1 MTSAGRTEPTSSE
14 LKADDQELKELAEL
28 RELVRRQQEEIVR
41 LETELDLARHAL
53 GATEKELF
61 ELRDRRSRTMAQ
73 LERKAYWLERAEID
87 PEAWMRRK
95 PLRFAFR
102 AFRFLLRGRRRLF
115 RGR

>member
-1 MTSAGRTEPTSSE
+1 MTPAGRTEPASSE
-14 LKADDQELKELAEL
+14 RRAGDPEVAEL
-28 RELVRRQQEEIVR
+28 RELARRLEEEITR
-41 LETELDLARHAL
+41 LERELALARDAL
-53 GATEKELF
+53 GTTEKELF

-102 AFRFLLRGRRRLF
+102 AFRFLLRARRRLS